1 MTLGKVLIT
10 AASVKGHAPALQAL
24 RDAGCELVLAN
35 TPQPCTMEWQLEQV
49 QDIAALVFAM
59 EPMPAQVLEAASG
72 LRVIARPGVGYDTVD
87 LATATRRKV
96 AVTVAAGTN
105 DQSVADHAFG
115 LLLMASRGLL
125 TAVNS
130 VQAHGWDRPTGT
142 EAWRKT
148 LAIVGYGRIGR
159 AIARRARGFDMR
171 VLVVTPRPDP
181 ADKEVEFVTLDEA
194 LAQADFLSLSAPLTA
209 QTEGLINADALA
221 RMKKGAFLINTS
233 RGGLIDEAALC
244 AALQYGHL
252 RGAGLDAF
260 DPEPPAPNNP
270 LLALEQVVVTPHA
283 GGGVFD
289 NVVHVARHAFGNLA
303 RWQHGQAV
311 TAPDLI
317 LAPAARSEGVQA

>member
-24 RDAGCELVLAN
+24 RDAGCELVVAN
-35 TPQPCTMEWQLEQV
+35 TPQPCTLEWQLEQV

-59 EPMPAQVLEAASG
+59 EPMPAQLLEAAPR

-87 LATATRRKV
+87 LAAATRHKV

-181 ADKEVEFVTLDEA
+181 ADKEVEFVSLDEA
-194 LAQADFLSLSAPLTA
+194 LTQADFVSLSAPLTP
-209 QTEGLINADALA
+209 QTEGLINASTLA
-221 RMKKGAFLINTS
+221 QMKKGAFLINTS
-233 RGGLIDEAALC
+233 RGGLIDEAAL
-244 AALQYGHL
+244 AEAVMSGHL
-252 RGAGLDAF
+252 GGAAVDVLRQQGANS
-260 DPEPPAPNNP
+260 PSP
-270 LLALEQVVVTPHA
+270 LIGVPGILVTPHMATLTRESMARVAMSVAA
-283 GGGVFD
+283 GVI
-289 NVVHVARHAFGNLA
+289 
-303 RWQHGQAV
+303 AV
-311 TAPDLI
+311 LRGER
-317 LAPAARSEGVQA
+317 AANTVNPEVYDGH

>member
-1 MTLGKVLIT
+1 
-10 AASVKGHAPALQAL
+10 
-24 RDAGCELVLAN
+24 
-35 TPQPCTMEWQLEQV
+35 
-49 QDIAALVFAM
+49 M

-194 LAQADFLSLSAPLTA
+194 LAQADFVSLSAPLTP
-209 QTEGLINADALA
+209 QTEVLINAKALA
-221 RMKKGAFLINTS
+221 QMKKGAFLVNTS
-233 RGGLIDEAALC
+233 RGGLIDESAL
-244 AALQYGHL
+244 AEAVKSGHL
-252 RGAGLDAF
+252 GGAAVDVLRQQGANS
-260 DPEPPAPNNP
+260 PSP
-270 LLALEQVVVTPHA
+270 LIGVPGILVTPHMATLTRESMARVAMSVAA
-283 GGGVFD
+283 GVI
-289 NVVHVARHAFGNLA
+289 
-303 RWQHGQAV
+303 AV
-311 TAPDLI
+311 LRGER
-317 LAPAARSEGVQA
+317 AANTVNPEVYDGH